1 MKKIIFLIIII
12 FFYVNTIFADV
23 IFTVEIHNVT
33 VNGGTIFLGFYSNE
47 YSFRNENPDITLQI
61 EPISTII
68 IQEIILPEGEY
79 VIGVHQDTN
88 GNGVMDYGL
97 FGIPREPFGFSN
109 MRGRI
114 PGNFDQLK
122 VNINNRNNRI
132 IIPLVRF

>member
-122 VNINNRNNRI
+122 VNINNRSNRI